1 MFVCL
6 FVNDLPNFYECMYLM
21 KNLLYIFSLQ
31 FFLKL
36 FFYTFA
42 MNIYLGKTEPGLAK
56 GIGCV
61 VTSAHDGIFFPAWE
75 LRHVLCVPSSL
86 HAFCPMGTKLWK
98 KG

>member
-1 MFVCL
+1 
-6 FVNDLPNFYECMYLM
+6 MYLM

-31 FFLKL
+31 FSLKL

-56 GIGCV
+56 GMGCV

-75 LRHVLCVPSSL
+75 LRDVLCAPSSL
-86 HAFCPMGTKLWK
+86 HAFCPRGTKLWK